1 MTKRG
6 WFYLA
11 VAIILVGEIVAFNM
25 VRIRQSRELAD
36 INDQATAHQEK
47 DLTTYLDRQTDDRKL
62 VRLAK
67 LLARSQSS
75 VLRPIIDRAYALNPK
90 SRDITLL
97 ASSYHPELKDQVTKL
112 DPLYGQITPTP

>member
-1 MTKRG
+1 MAKRG

-11 VAIILVGEIVAFNM
+11 VVIMLVGEIVAFDM
-25 VRIRQSRELAD
+25 VRIRQSQALAE
-36 INDQATAHQEK
+36 INDQATVHQEQ
-47 DLTTYLDRQTDDRKL
+47 DLATYLTRQTDDRKL

-97 ASSYHPELKDQVTKL
+97 ASSYHPELKDQVMEL
-112 DPLYGQITPTP
+112 DPLYGQLTPTP

>member
-1 MTKRG
+1 MIKRG

-11 VAIILVGEIVAFNM
+11 VLIVVAGEITVLNM
-25 VRIRQSRELAD
+25 VRIKQHRELVR
-36 INDQATAHQEK
+36 INDQATARQQQ
-47 DLTTYLDRQTDDRKL
+47 DLNTYLTRQTDARKL

-67 LLARSQSS
+67 LLTHNQSF
-75 VLRPIIDRAYALNPK
+75 LLQPIIDRAYALNPN

-112 DPLYGQITPTP
+112 DPLYNQLAPTP